1 MQARGVTHDAPSRN
15 VVLPAAPGS
24 RWIVQRSPFHISAS
38 ATEPDLVKY
47 WPTAKQRSADGHDTA
62 DSPAPRRAPAGLGT
76 GWVRQPV
83 PSQRSARGSSRSPL
97 LKNWPTAVQARGDGQ
112 ETPESPAE
120 TVSAGTGDRW
130 IRQRLPSQ
138 RSASVVDSPVV
149 AVPYPT
155 AMQVR
160 ADAHDTP
167 TRPLATEAPTRAGT
181 ACRCQLLPPQ
191 PAATGRPRWLAV
203 S

>member
-1 MQARGVTHDAPSRN
+1 
-15 VVLPAAPGS
+15 
-24 RWIVQRSPFHISAS
+24 
-38 ATEPDLVKY
+38 
-47 WPTAKQRSADGHDTA
+47 GHDTGGGPGPGGA
-62 DSPAPRRAPAGLGT
+62 AAGLGT
-76 GWVRQPV
+76 GWIRQRV
-83 PSQRSARGSSRSPL
+83 PSQRSARGSSRWPL
-97 LKNWPTAVQARGDGQ
+97 LKNWPTAVQVRGDGQ

-120 TVSAGTGDRW
+120 TVPAGTGDRW
-130 IRQRLPSQ
+130 IRQRLSSQ

-149 AVPYPT
+149 GVLYPT

-191 PAATGRPRWLAV
+191 PAATGPPRWLAV

>member
-1 MQARGVTHDAPSRN
+1 MHDTPSRN
-15 VVLPAAPGS
+15 VLLTAPGS
-24 RWIVQRSPFHISAS
+24 DWIVQRAPFHISAS

-47 WPTAKQRSADGHDTA
+47 WPTAKQRFAEGHDTA
-62 DSPAPRRAPAGLGT
+62 DSSAPCRAPAGLGT
-76 GWVRQPV
+76 GWIRQAV
-83 PSQRSARGSSRSPL
+83 PSQRIASGSSRWAL
-97 LKNWPTAVQARGDGQ
+97 LKNWPTAVQARGDRQ

-120 TVSAGTGDRW
+120 TVPAGTGDGW

-138 RSASVVDSPVV
+138 LSASVVDSPVV
-149 AVPYPT
+149 AVLYPT
-155 AMQVR
+155 AKQVR